1 VPRHDGQRVAFED
14 PAALPFDLP
23 RSLEDVTA
31 GWFTQLLHHRGM
43 IPDGVSV
50 ARLTQKGAPRPPS
63 PRTAISC
70 TCLPL
75 RMPHRAPAARANL
88 HAPARCRAARAG
100 VGMTAGYFS
109 SIAKVK

>member
-1 VPRHDGQRVAFED
+1 MPQHDGQRIAFED

-31 GWFTQLLHHRGM
+31 GWFTQLLRHRGM

-50 ARLTQKGAPRPPS
+50 ARLTQKGAPRPQS
-63 PRTAISC
+63 PRSDLAHLLAAAC
-70 TCLPL
+70 RC
-75 RMPHRAPAARANL
+75 ACPAARATL